1 MPRCF
6 VPSLNTSVTVV
17 YRLSKDWPKPDRDL
31 GSDLEVLRHSNVRHI
46 HALNP
51 NYEVVPAD
59 LHGKLSAWP
68 LGPHKPVTAVQ
79 ILKRLSRRPPRRS
92 RLLFAGPMEMS
103 YEPRKV
109 AFRALSRNKW
119 ELHNKMR
126 LNASEYF
133 HAFMESKFVVSP
145 PGFGRQCRR
154 EWEALLSGAIPV
166 REAWLGL
173 ERLYEV

>member
-1 MPRCF
+1 
-6 VPSLNTSVTVV
+6 
-17 YRLSKDWPKPDRDL
+17 
-31 GSDLEVLRHSNVRHI
+31 
-46 HALNP
+46 
-51 NYEVVPAD
+51 
-59 LHGKLSAWP
+59 
-68 LGPHKPVTAVQ
+68 
-79 ILKRLSRRPPRRS
+79 
-92 RLLFAGPMEMS
+92 MEMS

-173 ERLYEV
+173 ERLYEELPTVAVENWATVTKEFLEAKWQEFQANRHRYDARKLYFPYWLDKVLPPGSRPPSVPRHLRALTYQVTGNTKAKCRHLPVKGPIGFLKAEQKKR